1 MSNSSFYEVQRFRTR
16 WAWMAVIA
24 INAFFLYAIIQQV
37 VLGKQFGTK
46 PASDTVLLLLEV
58 IPLLL
63 LFFVISIR
71 LKTEYTVD
79 GISYRYF
86 PFQFKTTFIA
96 WHELQDAYL
105 REYSSFYEYGG
116 WGIRKGTAKA
126 GNAINTSQSG
136 PIGLQLI
143 FHDGKKLLIGT
154 RKPNEIKIILDTITA
169 EGKINRQV

>member
-24 INAFFLYAIIQQV
+24 INAFFIYAIIQQV
-37 VLGKQFGTK
+37 VLGKPFGTK
-46 PASDTVLLLLEV
+46 PASDTILLLIEI

-63 LFFVISIR
+63 LFFLISIR
-71 LKTEYTVD
+71 LKTEYNSE
-79 GISYRYF
+79 GISYRFF
-86 PFQFKTTFIA
+86 PFQFKTTVIA

-105 REYSSFYEYGG
+105 REYRSFYEYGG
-116 WGIRKGTAKA
+116 WGIRKGTAKV

-136 PIGLQLI
+136 TTGLQLI

-154 RKPNEIKIILDTITA
+154 RKPEEIKTILDKIIA